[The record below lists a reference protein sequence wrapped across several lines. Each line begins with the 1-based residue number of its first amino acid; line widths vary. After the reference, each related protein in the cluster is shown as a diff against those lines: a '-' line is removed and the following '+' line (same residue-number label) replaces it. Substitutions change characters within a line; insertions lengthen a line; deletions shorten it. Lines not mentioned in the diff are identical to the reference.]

1 MKMKKNTVIP
11 VWYSLFNRLIGIR
24 EYDDFNS
31 EFSKL
36 LSLSK
41 KENVDEQFNDLLKRY
56 WKRVFHDIIFP
67 NFAKAKL
74 LITALCY
81 RKFLAKN
88 CEVIEW

>member
-1 MKMKKNTVIP
+1 MKKNTVIP

-41 KENVDEQFNDLLKRY
+41 KENVDE
-56 WKRVFHDIIFP
+56 
-67 NFAKAKL
+67 
-74 LITALCY
+74 
-81 RKFLAKN
+81 
-88 CEVIEW
+88 